1 MNQTSPP
8 ALTAIGA
15 RLRIARKEHEL
26 SLASVAERASISAAT
41 LSRIENGKQPLGLE
55 LFLLLS
61 SVLEISP
68 DEVLAPDDGD
78 VPAETERRKSDR
90 RRSRPLSKRLDE
102 LVQQVELLRRK
113 ILAFREDLA
122 PPPA

>member
-1 MNQTSPP
+1 MSQTSPP

-15 RLRIARKEHEL
+15 RLRVARKESEL
-26 SLASVAERASISAAT
+26 W
-41 LSRIENGKQPLGLE
+41 LE

-61 SVLEISP
+61 SVLDVSP
-68 DEVLAPDDGD
+68 DQMLAPDDGD
-78 VPAETERRKSDR
+78 EASETERQKGQR
-90 RRSRPLSKRLDE
+90 RRSRPLGRRLDE